1 MSCGSSSEDPR
12 AARDTEDT
20 EDTEQESAA
29 FSVAKSG
36 AITRAFALV
45 GQLGLT
51 VAAGGLLGTLA
62 GYGLDRWL
70 GTAPGFL
77 IGGLLFG
84 LAGGAVGAYR
94 LIVQYL
100 DSSHLRG
107 DCRRGDRGRRG

>member
-1 MSCGSSSEDPR
+1 MSCGSSSEDPKTKR
-12 AARDTEDT
+12 ATEDT
-20 EDTEQESAA
+20 ERESPELPVS
-29 FSVAKSG
+29 SVTKSG

-100 DSSHLRG
+100 ER
-107 DCRRGDRGRRG
+107 

>member
-1 MSCGSSSEDPR
+1 MPAGTDGKGKEAPPGHP
-12 AARDTEDT
+12 ARVR
-20 EDTEQESAA
+20 
-29 FSVAKSG
+29 F
-36 AITRAFALV
+36 ILRAFGLV

-51 VAAGGLLGTLA
+51 VVAGGLLGALA
-62 GYGLDRWL
+62 GYGLDRRL

-100 DSSHLRG
+100 G
-107 DCRRGDRGRRG
+107 E